1 MVMIFY
7 HPLYTLMRHTSLL
20 TCLLFMLA
28 NYVNAQSYAG
38 TGGIIADDGSINDF
52 TIDIN
57 DLTPDT
63 LSEAHGLVSVCLKIT
78 HTWVSDLD
86 IRLISP
92 AGDNMMLTSGIG
104 ADTDDYDNTCFT
116 MTVPVHILDGAPP
129 YDGAYRPFTSL
140 GNANQGQSGN
150 GTWTLRILDTYAYA
164 DGGEVISWTINFG
177 SNAPVTEAFAGTK
190 LPVIT
195 LTTDNITIPNEP
207 KIDGYIRVFDNASG
221 HLNYPMDIPVFESN
235 IAIEI
240 RGSSSQRF
248 PKKSFGFETQDA
260 DGEDLETE
268 LLGLPKEDDWILYAP
283 YTDKSFLRDAITYEL
298 GDDLGGYAPGT
309 RLCELFLNGDYQGV
323 YWLEEKIKRDK
334 NRVDIK
340 KLNPVDTLGDA
351 LTGGYLLKV
360 DRDDGEGSYFFSNHA
375 GTFENMVPL
384 IVYEDPEGQDLHP
397 KQKAYIS
404 NYFHQF
410 ESALYGDDFKDA
422 AKGYRAYVDVN
433 SAIDYFI
440 ICELGHNVD
449 AYRLSTF
456 FYKDRN
462 SVDSLF
468 HFGPLWDFNLAFGNV
483 DYCESQWVEGWTY
496 VNSGGCSNTPRW
508 WARFLEDPYY
518 QDRLKCRYD
527 SLRQTVLSMEAILHY
542 VDSTGMLLQEASD
555 RNYDRWPILSRY
567 VWPNYFIGD
576 TYQDE
581 LNYLKQWITGRL
593 DWMDANMP
601 GECLPVSS
609 IPAVDPQYMVLSPN
623 PATGSFSILIR
634 NNELQNVDVR
644 ISNVNGTV
652 VKTKKSFSTGQ
663 QMDISYL
670 AAGIYIVTVTDE
682 IGGLYQEKLVI
693 RE

>member
-1 MVMIFY
+1 
-7 HPLYTLMRHTSLL
+7 MRHTTLL
-20 TCLLFMLA
+20 GCLLYLLA
-28 NYVNAQSYAG
+28 GHLNAQSYVG

-52 TIDIN
+52 TIEIP
-57 DLTPDT
+57 DLSPDT
-63 LSEAHGLVSVCLKIT
+63 LSAAHGLVSVCLKIT

-92 AGDNMMLTSGIG
+92 SGDNIMLTSGLG

-129 YDGAYRPFTSL
+129 YNGAYRPFTSL
-140 GNANQGQSGN
+140 GNANNGQSGN
-150 GTWTLRILDTYAYA
+150 GNWTLRILDTYAYA
-164 DGGEVISWTINFG
+164 DGGDVISWTINFG
-177 SNAPVTEAFAGTK
+177 SNAPVAGAFAGSK
-190 LPVIT
+190 LPLIMLNT
-195 LTTDNITIPNEP
+195 SNITIPNEP
-207 KIDGYIRVFDNASG
+207 KIEGHIRVFDNSSG
-221 HLNYPMDIPVFESN
+221 NLNYPTDIPVLESN
-235 IAIEI
+235 LAIEV
-240 RGSSSQRF
+240 RGSSSQMF
-248 PKKSFGFETQDA
+248 PKKSFSFETQDVE
-260 DGEDLETE
+260 GVGLETE
-268 LLGLPKEDDWILYAP
+268 LLGLPKEEDWILYAP
-283 YTDKSFLRDAITYEL
+283 YTDKSFLRDALTYEL
-298 GDDLGGYAPGT
+298 GNDLGRYAPGT

-340 KLNPVDTLGDA
+340 KLNPMDTIGDA

-375 GTFENMVPL
+375 GTFENMAPL
-384 IVYEDPEGQDLHP
+384 VVYEDPEGQDLHP
-397 KQKAYIS
+397 KQKDYIS

-410 ESALYGDDFKDA
+410 ESALYGNDFKDPST
-422 AKGYRAYVDVN
+422 GYRAYVDVN

-496 VNSGGCSNTPRW
+496 INSGGCSNTPRW

-527 SLRQTVLSMEAILHY
+527 SLRQTVLSTEAILHY
-542 VDSTGMLLQEASD
+542 VDSTGLLLQESAD

-567 VWPNYFIGD
+567 VWPNFFIGD

-581 LNYLKQWITGRL
+581 LNYLKEWLIGRL
-593 DWMDANMP
+593 EWMDANIP
-601 GECLPVSS
+601 GECLPISA
-609 IPAVDPQYMVLSPN
+609 IPVVDQQDLVLSPN
-623 PATGSFSILIR
+623 PASGSFSIRML
-634 NNELQNVDVR
+634 NDVKASFDLR
-644 ISNVNGTV
+644 ICDVNGV
-652 VKTKKSFSTGQ
+652 VLKVHKA
-663 QMDISYL
+663 ISSDQAIEIAAL
-670 AAGIYIVTVTDE
+670 PAGIYIVNVSAHN
-682 IGGLYQEKLVI
+682 GRQYQEKLVI
-693 RE
+693 SE